1 MPNMRPVATGLLFP
15 EGPVVTSDGTK
26 YMCEIRGSRITR
38 VTPDGKQA
46 VFAQTGGG
54 PNGLAFGPDGF
65 LYACDNGGGEYREGQ
80 LSSIGPARDYAGGCI
95 RRVNPKT
102 GESTKL
108 YTEYGGNRLSSPND
122 IVFDK
127 QGGFYFTDSGKR
139 HARFKDHGGLYYAKP
154 DGSSIIEIAYQLGHP
169 NGIALSPD
177 EKVLYVADTQTSRL
191 IAFDLVGPGKIKDN
205 GVFNL
210 RGGRIVA
217 GLPGYQWFDGMAV
230 AAGGNIAVAT
240 LVTGLITVFAPTGEV
255 LRTVDVGDYY
265 VTNLCFGGPGLRK
278 VYVTMVAS
286 GQMVE
291 IDWDEP
297 GLALNFNP

>member
-26 YMCEIRGSRITR
+26 YMCEIRGGRITR

-108 YTEYGGNRLSSPND
+108 YTEYGGFKLSSPND

-127 QGGFYFTDSGKR
+127 HGGFYFTDSGKR
-139 HARFKDHGGLYYAKP
+139 HARFKDHGALFYALP
-154 DGSSIIEIAYQLGHP
+154 DGSKLIELAYQLGHP

-177 EKVLYVADTQTSRL
+177 EKILYVADTQTSRL
-191 IAFDLVGPGKIKDN
+191 IAFDLIGPGKIKDN

-230 AAGGNIAVAT
+230 AASGNIAVAT